1 LRSASNKRNLLYFT
15 HMMKSRKVPLWLEA
29 VGWYGPVA
37 YIAAFGLASFEVIEV
52 RGYIFQL
59 LSLTGAISIIAI
71 SVRKQVYQS
80 VVLNAF
86 FVGISVITL
95 IQLI

>member
-1 LRSASNKRNLLYFT
+1 MKKRT
-15 HMMKSRKVPLWLEA
+15 TPLWLEA

-37 YIAAFGLASFEVIEV
+37 YIIAFGMASFDVIEV
-52 RGYIFQL
+52 RGYLFQI

-71 SVRKQVYQS
+71 SLHKKVYQS

-86 FVGISVITL
+86 FVAIAVITL